1 MNLIKKEIVMFKKT
15 LLCAALVAASGGAM
29 AAATGTATTQIHS
42 TEGTMGVLS
51 IPTAPVSYNLGAMYT
66 QGDTITL
73 TWSQPL
79 YGVNPA
85 HPPLTI
91 SDQEVHTD
99 AAWTDAKVAAMDPTA
114 DLTVTD
120 YKGKTVTLDDT
131 AVGSAT
137 TVAGLAALINAAT
150 GTFGMTASGT
160 NAGLV
165 LTADVGGAGS
175 QLAVMADQTKFT
187 GTLTFTERSAVSIPL
202 TVLSDT
208 ANSVTYRAGAVPA
221 TFNYDGVKTVASAGI
236 PIAGSN
242 QADGTVVSQTFSA
255 ATSLGVSIDTGTA
268 SVNVAEFHDEFML
281 VGTSTSKQI
290 DVENAR
296 KQFVDDS
303 GAGANAAAILAAKTE
318 SSVGVA
324 IDVDTAYQA
333 RLTANG
339 TTEGLDAVINA
350 AAPKSVAKIN
360 GNYSWLDKASTAAY
374 DIDATKG
381 SIVPAFNQVTH
392 FADSVTVNPTVLGT
406 AVSVATTT
414 LKTVVLPIGT
424 YSADV
429 TAKFVNH
436 DGIEKTKTFA
446 NLSLGA
452 WTLNGSTITAYGIP
466 NQAAVTPFLW
476 VQNAGTAA
484 GEITGTASCDGSV
497 IQLGA
502 LGTAAADS
510 NTTVGAAV
518 QSAVEA
524 SGKCAV
530 GSRYDAT
537 LSVNAKASDIT
548 VTSGYR
554 VTAADGSNDRL
565 GLETSDSLN

>member
-29 AAATGTATTQIHS
+29 AAATGSATSQIHS

-51 IPTAPVSYNLGAMYT
+51 IPTAAVSYNLGAMYT

-79 YGVNPA
+79 AGANPA

-99 AAWTDAKVAAMDPTA
+99 AAWTDAKVVAMEATA

-120 YKGKTVTLDDT
+120 YLGNTVTLVKQTVID
-131 AVGSAT
+131 AT
-137 TVAGLAALINAAT
+137 TVAGLAALINAADT
-150 GTFGMTASGT
+150 GTFKMTASGT

-165 LTADVGGAGS
+165 LTADVGGAGT
-175 QLAVMADQTKFT
+175 QLATVGANDKYT
-187 GTLTFTERSAVSIPL
+187 GTIAFAERSAVSIPL

-208 ANSVTYRAGAVPA
+208 ATSVTYRAGAVPA
-221 TFNYDGVKTVASAGI
+221 TFNYDGVKTVATTGM

-255 ATSLGVSIDTGTA
+255 ATSLGVAIDTGTA

-281 VGTSTSKQI
+281 VATKTSKQV

-296 KQFVDDS
+296 KQFVGGD
-303 GAGANAAAILAAKTE
+303 NAAQTTDVVGIKIAA
-318 SSVGVA
+318 
-324 IDVDTAYQA
+324 DTAYTA
-333 RLTANG
+333 RVGAAG
-339 TTEGLDAVINA
+339 TVEGLDAVLNA
-350 AAPKSVAKIN
+350 NAPKSIAKIN

-374 DIDATKG
+374 DIDAAAGT
-381 SIVPAFNQVTH
+381 ITPAFDAATH
-392 FADSVTVNPTVLGT
+392 FADSVTVNPVTLGT
-406 AVSVATTT
+406 AVTVAISTT
-414 LKTVVLPIGT
+414 KAVVLPTGA

-436 DGIEKTKTFA
+436 AAVEKTKTFA
-446 NLSLGA
+446 NVSLGA

-484 GEITGTASCDGSV
+484 GEITGTASCDGSI

-518 QSAVEA
+518 QAAVDA

>member
-29 AAATGTATTQIHS
+29 AAATGSATTQIHS

-51 IPTAPVSYNLGAMYT
+51 IPTAAVSYNLGAMYT

-79 YGVNPA
+79 AANPA

-99 AAWTDAKVAAMDPTA
+99 AALTDAKVVAMDPSE
-114 DLTVTD
+114 DLTLQDHLGNTITLVKADVT
-120 YKGKTVTLDDT
+120 
-131 AVGSAT
+131 AAT
-137 TVAGLAALINAAT
+137 TVAGLATLINDNA
-150 GTFGMTASGT
+150 GTFAMTASGT

-221 TFNYDGVKTVASAGI
+221 TFNYDGVKTVASTGMN
-236 PIAGSN
+236 IAGSN

-255 ATSLGVSIDTGTA
+255 ATSLGVAIDTGTS

-281 VGTSTSKQI
+281 VATKTAKQV

-296 KQFVDDS
+296 KQFV
-303 GAGANAAAILAAKTE
+303 GAGNAQTNDV
-318 SSVGVA
+318 VGVA
-324 IDVDTAYQA
+324 ISADTAYLA
-333 RLTANG
+333 RVAAAG
-339 TTEGLDAVINA
+339 TVEGRDAVINA
-350 AAPKSVAKIN
+350 GAPKSTAKIN

-374 DIDATKG
+374 DIDAAAGT
-381 SIVPAFNQVTH
+381 ITPAFNAATH

-406 AVSVATTT
+406 AVTVATTT
-414 LKTVVLPIGT
+414 TKAVVLPIGA
-424 YSADV
+424 YSVDV

-436 DGIEKTKTFA
+436 DGVQKTKTFA

-518 QSAVEA
+518 QAAVEA